1 MRHEPSQIIYRAR
14 NATLLHN
21 SDIRIP
27 HISKRES
34 DMIHSDIL
42 PEEVV
47 SGPGSVEP
55 VAGPSS
61 SSLEMDEDNLNEAGG
76 SLSTSLL
83 KRKRS
88 GSDIMTQE
96 GSYATTGV
104 FLFLLPNF
112 DIINP
117 IFR

>member
-1 MRHEPSQIIYRAR
+1 MGDGGDRR
-14 NATLLHN
+14 NILAMDDHMT
-21 SDIRIP
+21 DI
-27 HISKRES
+27 
-34 DMIHSDIL
+34 
-42 PEEVV
+42 VV
-47 SGPGSVEP
+47 SGSVEH
-55 VAGPSS
+55 VADSSS
-61 SSLEMDEDNLNEAGG
+61 SSLSMDEDNETGG

-88 GSDIMTQE
+88 GSDIVTQE